1 MEEPHYLHRHPQK
14 PSNMKKILFCLTAI
28 FIIGCT
34 NNKKQETKNDSS
46 KEPVVAEKMEKSAKK
61 ELNKLIEEKYPHGFD
76 AQPVLSEYKV
86 LQNDDSLYWSQFNMK
101 YQNQFGGFS
110 NGKFEFLYVL
120 GSLSG
125 NEPYSAGL
133 VNLTDNDRR
142 KFTWTLIE
150 LENIAVTKRNI
161 PDSLVY
167 HNKSFEYNVARIW
180 CYTSTT
186 YKD

>member
-1 MEEPHYLHRHPQK
+1 
-14 PSNMKKILFCLTAI
+14 MKIILLCFATS

-34 NNKKQETKNDSS
+34 NNKKQETKNDSP
-46 KEPVVAEKMEKSAKK
+46 KELTQAEKMEKSAKN
-61 ELNKLIEEKYPHGFD
+61 ELNKLIEKKYPHGFD
-76 AQPVLSEYKV
+76 AQPVLSEYEV
-86 LQNDDSLYWSQFNMK
+86 IQNDDSLYWSQFNMK

-110 NGKFEFLYVL
+110 NGKFEFIYVL

-125 NEPYSAGL
+125 NKPFSAGL

-180 CYTSTT
+180 CYTSAT
-186 YKD
+186 YKE